1 MLSSITRTLV
11 IYIVAIAA
19 MRLMGKR
26 QLAELQ
32 PSELVTTF
40 LISNVAS
47 ICIDEPELPLFA
59 SLTPIL
65 LITALEIFNSTLAWY
80 CPRYA
85 RLLFGNPVTV
95 IRNGVVDQEAL
106 RHLRITPNDLAESL
120 REAQVFS
127 PGDVI
132 WGVIES
138 NGSLSVAKKPEGDE
152 PPPMLP
158 ILIDRHLYRDNL
170 EALGFDDSWLEQQ
183 LSEAGIVSPQVLI
196 LLSNGK
202 ETVLIPKKAAPKGGQ
217 N

>member
-127 PGDVI
+127 PEDVI

-152 PPPMLP
+152 PSPMLP

>member
-183 LSEAGIVSPQVLI
+183 LSESGIASPQVLI

>member
-127 PGDVI
+127 PEDVI

-183 LSEAGIVSPQVLI
+183 LSEAGIASPQVLI

-202 ETVLIPKKAAPKGGQ
+202 ESVLIPKKAAPKGGQ

>member
-127 PGDVI
+127 PEDVI

-183 LSEAGIVSPQVLI
+183 LSESGIASPQVLI

-202 ETVLIPKKAAPKGGQ
+202 ESVLIPKKAAPKGGQ

>member
-183 LSEAGIVSPQVLI
+183 LSEAGIASPQVLI

>member
-127 PGDVI
+127 PEDVI

-183 LSEAGIVSPQVLI
+183 LGEAGIASPQVLI

>member
-85 RLLFGNPVTV
+85 RLFFGNPVTV

-127 PGDVI
+127 PEDVI

>member
-85 RLLFGNPVTV
+85 RLLFGNPVTI

-120 REAQVFS
+120 REAQIFS
-127 PGDVI
+127 PEDVI

-183 LSEAGIVSPQVLI
+183 LSESGIASPQVLI

>member
-47 ICIDEPELPLFA
+47 ICINEPELPLFA

-127 PGDVI
+127 PEDVI

-183 LSEAGIVSPQVLI
+183 LSESGIASPQVLI

-202 ETVLIPKKAAPKGGQ
+202 ESVLIPKKAAPKGGQ